1 MGVFT
6 TVEEATY
13 RVPAHRMFKA
23 LVTERQI
30 MAPKVMPSFFN
41 SMEIVHGDGGVG
53 TVKKATFAQG
63 LPFKTMSLRIDALD
77 TENYYVRST
86 LFEGEMIGDTLE
98 KIVHEIKME
107 PLETGCKSTVR
118 SNYHLKPGAVFN
130 EAVAEAT
137 KMHSQML
144 NKAMEEYL
152 LSHPDVCV

>member
-1 MGVFT
+1 MVVIK

-30 MAPKVMPSFFN
+30 MAPKVMPSFFSN
-41 SMEIVHGDGGVG
+41 MEIVHGDGGVG
-53 TVKKATFAQG
+53 TVKKATFTQG
-63 LPFKTMSLRIDALD
+63 LPFKTMSLRIDAID
-77 TENYYVRST
+77 IEKYYVRST

-98 KIVHEIKME
+98 KIVHETKME

-118 SNYHLKPGAVFN
+118 SEYHLKPGAVFN
-130 EAVAEAT
+130 EAIAEAT
-137 KMHSQML
+137 KMHSQIL

-152 LSHPDVCV
+152 LSHPDVCA